1 MSHEMISI
9 ILWALAALFLV
20 LYLKRRSA
28 RRKRMLQ

>member
-1 MSHEMISI
+1 MSNEMMSI

-20 LYLKRRSA
+20 LYLKRRGA